1 MESITPQH
9 FLILAFLLFG
19 IGFLGVVIRRNL
31 LLVLMSLEL
40 MLNGV
45 NVAVVTFSRTGSN
58 LDGSL
63 FVFFI
68 MTVAAAEV
76 AVGLALLVAL
86 YKSVKA
92 SFQKMLPCFRTDPD
106 GIGYFKRLVIT
117 FNFIIGNLAFSQ
129 KERKCC
135 CIIIRCNC
143 RRDFGLFFILDF
155 SNWGRSLCLGDV
167 LVEIS

>member
-1 MESITPQH
+1 MESITPQY

-19 IGFLGVVIRRNL
+19 VGFLGVIIRRNL
-31 LLVLMSLEL
+31 LIVLMSLEL

-45 NVAVVTFSRTGSN
+45 NIALVTFSRVGLN

-86 YKSVKA
+86 YKTRKS
-92 SFQKMLPCFRTDPD
+92 
-106 GIGYFKRLVIT
+106 I
-117 FNFIIGNLAFSQ
+117 FS
-129 KERKCC
+129 EDATLLH
-135 CIIIRCNC
+135 N
-143 RRDFGLFFILDF
+143 
-155 SNWGRSLCLGDV
+155 
-167 LVEIS
+167 

>member
-45 NVAVVTFSRTGSN
+45 NVALVTFSRTGSN

-76 AVGLALLVAL
+76 AVGLAHWLHFYKKRKSIFSEDVTLL
-86 YKSVKA
+86 
-92 SFQKMLPCFRTDPD
+92 Q
-106 GIGYFKRLVIT
+106 
-117 FNFIIGNLAFSQ
+117 N
-129 KERKCC
+129 
-135 CIIIRCNC
+135 
-143 RRDFGLFFILDF
+143 
-155 SNWGRSLCLGDV
+155 
-167 LVEIS
+167 

>member
-31 LLVLMSLEL
+31 LLVLMSLDL

-45 NVAVVTFSRTGSN
+45 IVALVTFSRTGSN

-86 YKSVKA
+86 YK
-92 SFQKMLPCFRTDPD
+92 
-106 GIGYFKRLVIT
+106 KRKSI
-117 FNFIIGNLAFSQ
+117 FS
-129 KERKCC
+129 E
-135 CIIIRCNC
+135 
-143 RRDFGLFFILDF
+143 
-155 SNWGRSLCLGDV
+155 DV
-167 LVEIS
+167 TLLQN

>member
-45 NVAVVTFSRTGSN
+45 NVALVTFSRTGSN

-86 YKSVKA
+86 YK
-92 SFQKMLPCFRTDPD
+92 
-106 GIGYFKRLVIT
+106 KRKSI
-117 FNFIIGNLAFSQ
+117 FS
-129 KERKCC
+129 E
-135 CIIIRCNC
+135 
-143 RRDFGLFFILDF
+143 
-155 SNWGRSLCLGDV
+155 DV
-167 LVEIS
+167 TLLQN

>member
-1 MESITPQH
+1 MESVTPQH
-9 FLILAFLLFG
+9 FLVLSFLLFS

-45 NVAVVTFSRTGSN
+45 NVALVSFSRTSLN

-68 MTVAAAEV
+68 MTVAATEV

-86 YKSVKA
+86 YKKRQSV
-92 SFQKMLPCFRTDPD
+92 
-106 GIGYFKRLVIT
+106 
-117 FNFIIGNLAFSQ
+117 FS
-129 KERKCC
+129 ED
-135 CIIIRCNC
+135 I
-143 RRDFGLFFILDF
+143 
-155 SNWGRSLCLGDV
+155 SLLKN
-167 LVEIS
+167 